1 MCIIQDTKLT
11 EKLSVNI
18 EKMGDWIIDFPYTR
32 RTKKLFTRDAMIN
45 LMEKQIQ
52 SLNDDGLEV
61 MAMVVKSEQQKR
73 MNPRPLSRHYIGDN
87 DAA

>member
-1 MCIIQDTKLT
+1 MTD
-11 EKLSVNI
+11 KLSVNI
-18 EKMGDWIIDFPYTR
+18 EKMGDWIIDFPYER
-32 RTKKLFTRDAMIN
+32 RTKKLLTRDAMIN